1 MLLNFLFGI
10 NKSFFLFFIF
20 SIFVIN
26 LVFYYYL
33 KKEKEN
39 LDFIKNETL
48 KILNDSFKLNID
60 FYQSDSSINY
70 FNSIFEIKSKSTDYK
85 SNLKKESERLRETL
99 STIDS
104 ILFAIK
110 GEEIILQNE
119 NFSSIS
125 YNAKNN
131 KFQNTIKFN
140 SLINEVKAVL
150 KINENVKKEIYIS
163 ENDMFYFLESHKIKS
178 EDSILFNLRN
188 ITLSKQF
195 EKIQKRFISDVSHEL
210 KTPLTNIK
218 CFTIAIED
226 SLKENNNSKLELSS
240 FFKIIYSNV
249 SKIEGLIHD
258 FLEYSKYESSKI
270 LNKTSIDVNTFLNDV
285 LNESRY
291 LIESKNPLITTDFR
305 KLKSNNI
312 IINRERIAVILKNI
326 IENAIICNNKQP
338 EIKISFADSD
348 INDCYSVI
356 ISDNGIGISD
366 SEKENIFN
374 RFYRVDDARPINI
387 AGSGLWLVIVSE
399 IMRNYKGEITLESE
413 LGIGTTFTFYIPKF
427 NVDLF

>member
-99 STIDS
+99 SAIDS

-140 SLINEVKAVL
+140 SLINEVKAIL
-150 KINENVKKEIYIS
+150 KTNENVKKEIYVS
-163 ENDMFYFLESHKIKS
+163 ENDTFYFLESHKIKS
-178 EDSILFNLRN
+178 ENSILFNLRN

-218 CFTIAIED
+218 GFTVAIED
-226 SLKENNNSKLELSS
+226 SLKEDNNPELELSS

-249 SKIEGLIHD
+249 SKIEALIHD

-291 LIESKNPLITTDFR
+291 LIESKNPLITTDFS

-312 IINRERIAVILKNI
+312 IIDRERIAVILKNI
-326 IENAIICNNKQP
+326 IENAIIYNNKQP

-387 AGSGLWLVIVSE
+387 AGSGLGLAIVSE

-413 LGIGTTFTFYIPKF
+413 LGIGTTFTLYIPK
-427 NVDLF
+427 

>member
-99 STIDS
+99 SAIDS

-140 SLINEVKAVL
+140 SLINEVKAIL
-150 KINENVKKEIYIS
+150 KTNENVKKEIYVS
-163 ENDMFYFLESHKIKS
+163 ENDTFYFLESHKIKS
-178 EDSILFNLRN
+178 ENSILFNLRN

-218 CFTIAIED
+218 GFTVAIED
-226 SLKENNNSKLELSS
+226 SLKEDNNPELELSS

-249 SKIEGLIHD
+249 SKIEALIHD

-291 LIESKNPLITTDFR
+291 LIESKNPLITTDFS

-312 IINRERIAVILKNI
+312 IIDRERIAVILKNI
-326 IENAIICNNKQP
+326 IENAIIYNNKQP

-387 AGSGLWLVIVSE
+387 AGSGLGLAIVNE
-399 IMRNYKGEITLESE
+399 IMRNYKGEIKLESE
-413 LGIGTTFTFYIPKF
+413 LGIGTTFTLYIPK
-427 NVDLF
+427 

>member
-218 CFTIAIED
+218 GFTIAIED

-270 LNKTSIDVNTFLNDV
+270 LNKTSIDINTFLNDV

-291 LIESKNPLITTDFR
+291 LIESKNPLITTDFS

-312 IINRERIAVILKNI
+312 IIDRERIAVILKNI
-326 IENAIICNNKQP
+326 IENAIIYNNKQP

-387 AGSGLWLVIVSE
+387 AGSGLGLAIVNE
-399 IMRNYKGEITLESE
+399 IMRNYKGEIKLESE
-413 LGIGTTFTFYIPKF
+413 LGIGTTFTLYIPK
-427 NVDLF
+427 

>member
-39 LDFIKNETL
+39 LHFIKNETL

-218 CFTIAIED
+218 GFTIAIED

-291 LIESKNPLITTDFR
+291 LIESKNPLITTDFS

-312 IINRERIAVILKNI
+312 IIDRERIAVILKNI
-326 IENAIICNNKQP
+326 IENAIIYNNKQP

-348 INDCYSVI
+348 INDCYSVT

-387 AGSGLWLVIVSE
+387 AGSGLGLAIVNE
-399 IMRNYKGEITLESE
+399 IMRNYKGEIKLESE
-413 LGIGTTFTFYIPKF
+413 LGIGTTFTLYIPK
-427 NVDLF
+427 

>member
-33 KKEKEN
+33 KKENEN
-39 LDFIKNETL
+39 LDFIKNENL

-218 CFTIAIED
+218 GFTIAIED

-291 LIESKNPLITTDFR
+291 LIESKNPLITTDFS

-312 IINRERIAVILKNI
+312 IIDRERIAVILKNI
-326 IENAIICNNKQP
+326 IENAIIYNNKQP

-387 AGSGLWLVIVSE
+387 AGSGLGLAIVNE
-399 IMRNYKGEITLESE
+399 IMRNYKGEIKLESE
-413 LGIGTTFTFYIPKF
+413 LGIGTTFTLYIPK
-427 NVDLF
+427 

>member
-119 NFSSIS
+119 NFSFIS

-218 CFTIAIED
+218 GFTIAIED

-270 LNKTSIDVNTFLNDV
+270 LNKTSIDINTFLNDV

-291 LIESKNPLITTDFR
+291 LIESKNSLITTDFS

-312 IINRERIAVILKNI
+312 IIDRERIAVILKNI
-326 IENAIICNNKQP
+326 IENAIIYNNKQP

-348 INDCYSVI
+348 INDCYSI
-356 ISDNGIGISD
+356 TISDNGIGISD

-387 AGSGLWLVIVSE
+387 AGSGLGLAIVSE

-413 LGIGTTFTFYIPKF
+413 LGIGTTFTLYIPK
-427 NVDLF
+427 

>member
-119 NFSSIS
+119 NFSFIS

-218 CFTIAIED
+218 GFTIAIED

-249 SKIEGLIHD
+249 SKIEVLIHD

-291 LIESKNPLITTDFR
+291 LIESKNSLITTDFS

-312 IINRERIAVILKNI
+312 IIDRERIAVILKNI
-326 IENAIICNNKQP
+326 IENAIIYNNKQP

-348 INDCYSVI
+348 INDCYSVT

-387 AGSGLWLVIVSE
+387 AGSGLGLAIVNE
-399 IMRNYKGEITLESE
+399 IMRNYKGEIKLESE
-413 LGIGTTFTFYIPKF
+413 LGIGTTFTLYIPK
-427 NVDLF
+427 

>member
-119 NFSSIS
+119 NFSFIS

-218 CFTIAIED
+218 GFTIAIED

-291 LIESKNPLITTDFR
+291 LIESKNPLITTDFS

-312 IINRERIAVILKNI
+312 IIDRERIAVILKNI
-326 IENAIICNNKQP
+326 IENAIIYNNKQP

-387 AGSGLWLVIVSE
+387 AGSGLGLAIVNE
-399 IMRNYKGEITLESE
+399 IMRNYKGEIKLESE
-413 LGIGTTFTFYIPKF
+413 LGIGTTFTLYIPK
-427 NVDLF
+427 

>member
-218 CFTIAIED
+218 GFTIAIED

-291 LIESKNPLITTDFR
+291 LIESKNPLITTDFS

-312 IINRERIAVILKNI
+312 IIDRERIAVILKNI
-326 IENAIICNNKQP
+326 IENDII
-338 EIKISFADSD
+338 
-348 INDCYSVI
+348 
-356 ISDNGIGISD
+356 
-366 SEKENIFN
+366 
-374 RFYRVDDARPINI
+374 
-387 AGSGLWLVIVSE
+387 
-399 IMRNYKGEITLESE
+399 
-413 LGIGTTFTFYIPKF
+413 
-427 NVDLF
+427 

>member
-39 LDFIKNETL
+39 LDFIKTETL

-218 CFTIAIED
+218 GFTIAIED

-291 LIESKNPLITTDFR
+291 LIESKNPLITTDFS

-312 IINRERIAVILKNI
+312 IIDRERIAVILKNI
-326 IENAIICNNKQP
+326 IENAIIYNNKQP

-387 AGSGLWLVIVSE
+387 AGSGLGLAIVNE
-399 IMRNYKGEITLESE
+399 IMRNYKGEIKLESE
-413 LGIGTTFTFYIPKF
+413 LGIGTTFTLYIPK
-427 NVDLF
+427 

>member
-150 KINENVKKEIYIS
+150 KINGNVKKEIYIS

-218 CFTIAIED
+218 GFTIAIED

-291 LIESKNPLITTDFR
+291 LIESKNPLITTDFS

-312 IINRERIAVILKNI
+312 IIDRERIAVILKNI
-326 IENAIICNNKQP
+326 IENAIIYNNKQP

-387 AGSGLWLVIVSE
+387 AGSGLGLAIVNE
-399 IMRNYKGEITLESE
+399 IMRNYKGEIKLESE
-413 LGIGTTFTFYIPKF
+413 LGIGTTFTLYIPK
-427 NVDLF
+427 

>member
-218 CFTIAIED
+218 GFTIAIED

-291 LIESKNPLITTDFR
+291 LIESKNPLITTDFS

-312 IINRERIAVILKNI
+312 IIDRERIAVILKNI
-326 IENAIICNNKQP
+326 IENAIIYNNKQP

-348 INDCYSVI
+348 INDCYSI
-356 ISDNGIGISD
+356 TISDNGIGISD

-387 AGSGLWLVIVSE
+387 AGSGLGLAIVSE

-413 LGIGTTFTFYIPKF
+413 LGIGTTFTLYIPK
-427 NVDLF
+427 

>member
-99 STIDS
+99 SAIDS

-140 SLINEVKAVL
+140 SLINEVKAIL
-150 KINENVKKEIYIS
+150 KTNENVKKEIYVS
-163 ENDMFYFLESHKIKS
+163 ENDTFYFLESHKIKS
-178 EDSILFNLRN
+178 ENSILFNLRN

-218 CFTIAIED
+218 GFTVAIED
-226 SLKENNNSKLELSS
+226 SLKEDNNPELELSS

-249 SKIEGLIHD
+249 SKIEALIHD

-270 LNKTSIDVNTFLNDV
+270 LNKASIDVNTFLNDV

-291 LIESKNPLITTDFR
+291 LIESKNPLITTDFS

-312 IINRERIAVILKNI
+312 IIDRERIAVILKNI
-326 IENAIICNNKQP
+326 IENAIIYNNKQP

-348 INDCYSVI
+348 INDCYSI
-356 ISDNGIGISD
+356 TISDNGIGISD

-387 AGSGLWLVIVSE
+387 AGSGLGLAIVNE
-399 IMRNYKGEITLESE
+399 IMRNYKGEIKLESE
-413 LGIGTTFTFYIPKF
+413 LGIGTTFTLYIPK
-427 NVDLF
+427 

>member
-218 CFTIAIED
+218 GFTIAIED

-285 LNESRY
+285 LNESKY
-291 LIESKNPLITTDFR
+291 LIKSKNSLITTDFS

-312 IINRERIAVILKNI
+312 IIDRERIAVILKNI
-326 IENAIICNNKQP
+326 IENAIIYNNKQP

-387 AGSGLWLVIVSE
+387 AGSGLGLAIVNE
-399 IMRNYKGEITLESE
+399 IMRNYKGEIKLESE
-413 LGIGTTFTFYIPKF
+413 LGIGTTFTLYIPK
-427 NVDLF
+427 

>member
-99 STIDS
+99 SAIDS

-140 SLINEVKAVL
+140 SLINEVKAIL
-150 KINENVKKEIYIS
+150 KTNENVKKEIYVS
-163 ENDMFYFLESHKIKS
+163 ENDTFYFLESHKIKS

-218 CFTIAIED
+218 GFTIAIED

-249 SKIEGLIHD
+249 SKIEALIHD

-291 LIESKNPLITTDFR
+291 LIESKNPLITTDFS

-312 IINRERIAVILKNI
+312 IIDRERIAVILKNI
-326 IENAIICNNKQP
+326 IENAIIYNNKQP

-348 INDCYSVI
+348 INDCYSI
-356 ISDNGIGISD
+356 TISDNGIGISD

-387 AGSGLWLVIVSE
+387 AGSGLGLAIVSE

-413 LGIGTTFTFYIPKF
+413 LGIGTTFTLYIPK
-427 NVDLF
+427 

>member
-33 KKEKEN
+33 KKEKEKS
-39 LDFIKNETL
+39 DFIKTETL

-70 FNSIFEIKSKSTDYK
+70 FNSIFEIKGKSTDYK
-85 SNLKKESERLRETL
+85 SSLKKESERLRETL
-99 STIDS
+99 SAIDS
-104 ILFAIK
+104 ILFAVK

-119 NFSSIS
+119 NFSFIS

-218 CFTIAIED
+218 GFTIAIED

-249 SKIEGLIHD
+249 SKIEVLIHD

-270 LNKTSIDVNTFLNDV
+270 LNKTSIDINTFLNDV

-291 LIESKNPLITTDFR
+291 LIESKNSLITTDFS

-312 IINRERIAVILKNI
+312 IIDRERIAVILKNI
-326 IENAIICNNKQP
+326 IENAIIYNNKQP

-387 AGSGLWLVIVSE
+387 AGSGLGLAIVNE
-399 IMRNYKGEITLESE
+399 IMRNYKGEIKLESE
-413 LGIGTTFTFYIPKF
+413 LGIGTTFTLYIPK
-427 NVDLF
+427 

>member
-218 CFTIAIED
+218 GFTIAIED

-291 LIESKNPLITTDFR
+291 LIESKNPLITTDFS

-312 IINRERIAVILKNI
+312 IIDRERIAVILKNI
-326 IENAIICNNKQP
+326 IENAIIYNNKQP

-387 AGSGLWLVIVSE
+387 AGSGLGLAIVSE

-413 LGIGTTFTFYIPKF
+413 LGIGTTFTLYIPK
-427 NVDLF
+427 

>member
-218 CFTIAIED
+218 GFTIAIED

-291 LIESKNPLITTDFR
+291 LIESKNPLITTDFS

-312 IINRERIAVILKNI
+312 IIDRERIAVILKNI
-326 IENAIICNNKQP
+326 IENAIIYNNKQP

-387 AGSGLWLVIVSE
+387 AGSGLGLAIVNE
-399 IMRNYKGEITLESE
+399 FMRNYKGEIKLESE
-413 LGIGTTFTFYIPKF
+413 LGIGTTFTLYIPK
-427 NVDLF
+427 

>member
-1 MLLNFLFGI
+1 MIDLI
-10 NKSFFLFFIF
+10 
-20 SIFVIN
+20 
-26 LVFYYYL
+26 FYYYL
-33 KKEKEN
+33 KKEKEKS
-39 LDFIKNETL
+39 DFIKTETL

-99 STIDS
+99 SAIDS

-140 SLINEVKAVL
+140 SLINEVKAIL
-150 KINENVKKEIYIS
+150 KTNENVKKEIYVS
-163 ENDMFYFLESHKIKS
+163 ENDTFYFLESHKIKS
-178 EDSILFNLRN
+178 ENSILFNLRN

-218 CFTIAIED
+218 GFTVAIED
-226 SLKENNNSKLELSS
+226 SLKEDNNSELELSS

-249 SKIEGLIHD
+249 SKIEALIHD

-291 LIESKNPLITTDFR
+291 LIKSKNSLITTDFS

-312 IINRERIAVILKNI
+312 IIDRERIAVILKNI
-326 IENAIICNNKQP
+326 IENAIIYNNKQP

-348 INDCYSVI
+348 INDCYSI
-356 ISDNGIGISD
+356 TISDNGIGISD

-374 RFYRVDDARPINI
+374 SFYRVDDARPINI
-387 AGSGLWLVIVSE
+387 AGSGLGLAIVNE
-399 IMRNYKGEITLESE
+399 IMRNYKGEIKLESE
-413 LGIGTTFTFYIPKF
+413 LGIGTTFTLYIPK
-427 NVDLF
+427 

>member
-119 NFSSIS
+119 NFSFIS

-218 CFTIAIED
+218 GFTIAIED

-249 SKIEGLIHD
+249 SKIEVLIHD

-291 LIESKNPLITTDFR
+291 LIESKNPLITTDFS

-312 IINRERIAVILKNI
+312 IIDRERIAVILKNI
-326 IENAIICNNKQP
+326 IENAIIYNNKQP

-348 INDCYSVI
+348 INDCYSVT

-387 AGSGLWLVIVSE
+387 AGSGLGLAIVNE
-399 IMRNYKGEITLESE
+399 IMRNYKGEIKLESE
-413 LGIGTTFTFYIPKF
+413 LGIGTTFTLYIPK
-427 NVDLF
+427 

>member
-218 CFTIAIED
+218 GFTVAIED

-291 LIESKNPLITTDFR
+291 LIESKNPLITTDFS

-312 IINRERIAVILKNI
+312 IIDRERIAVILKNI
-326 IENAIICNNKQP
+326 IENAIIYNNKQP

-387 AGSGLWLVIVSE
+387 AGSGLGLAIVNE
-399 IMRNYKGEITLESE
+399 IMRNYKGEIKLESE
-413 LGIGTTFTFYIPKF
+413 LGIGTTFTLYIPK
-427 NVDLF
+427 

>member
-218 CFTIAIED
+218 GFTIAIED

-249 SKIEGLIHD
+249 SKIEALIHD

-291 LIESKNPLITTDFR
+291 LIESKNPLITTDFS

-312 IINRERIAVILKNI
+312 IIDRERIAVILKNI
-326 IENAIICNNKQP
+326 IENAIIYNNKQP

-387 AGSGLWLVIVSE
+387 AGSGLGLAIVNE
-399 IMRNYKGEITLESE
+399 IMRNYKGEIKLESE
-413 LGIGTTFTFYIPKF
+413 LGIGTTFTLYIPK
-427 NVDLF
+427 

>member
-188 ITLSKQF
+188 ITLS
-195 EKIQKRFISDVSHEL
+195 SNL
-210 KTPLTNIK
+210 KK
-218 CFTIAIED
+218 FR
-226 SLKENNNSKLELSS
+226 
-240 FFKIIYSNV
+240 NV
-249 SKIEGLIHD
+249 SFQMFHM
-258 FLEYSKYESSKI
+258 
-270 LNKTSIDVNTFLNDV
+270 N
-285 LNESRY
+285 
-291 LIESKNPLITTDFR
+291 
-305 KLKSNNI
+305 
-312 IINRERIAVILKNI
+312 
-326 IENAIICNNKQP
+326 
-338 EIKISFADSD
+338 
-348 INDCYSVI
+348 
-356 ISDNGIGISD
+356 
-366 SEKENIFN
+366 
-374 RFYRVDDARPINI
+374 
-387 AGSGLWLVIVSE
+387 
-399 IMRNYKGEITLESE
+399 
-413 LGIGTTFTFYIPKF
+413 
-427 NVDLF
+427 

>member
-99 STIDS
+99 SAIDS

-218 CFTIAIED
+218 GFTIAIED

-291 LIESKNPLITTDFR
+291 LIESKNPLITTDFS

-312 IINRERIAVILKNI
+312 IIDRERIAVILKNI
-326 IENAIICNNKQP
+326 IENAIIYNNKQP

-387 AGSGLWLVIVSE
+387 AGSGLGLAIVNE
-399 IMRNYKGEITLESE
+399 IMRNYKGEIKLESE
-413 LGIGTTFTFYIPKF
+413 LGIGTTFTLYIPK
-427 NVDLF
+427 

>member
-150 KINENVKKEIYIS
+150 KINENVKKEIYIL

-218 CFTIAIED
+218 GFTIAIED

-291 LIESKNPLITTDFR
+291 LIESKNPLITTDFS

-312 IINRERIAVILKNI
+312 IIDRERIAVILKNI
-326 IENAIICNNKQP
+326 IENAIIYNNKQP

-387 AGSGLWLVIVSE
+387 AGSGLGLAIVNE
-399 IMRNYKGEITLESE
+399 IMRNYKGEIKLESE
-413 LGIGTTFTFYIPKF
+413 LGIGTTFTLYIPK
-427 NVDLF
+427 

>member
-119 NFSSIS
+119 NFSFIS

-218 CFTIAIED
+218 GFTIAIED

-249 SKIEGLIHD
+249 SKIEVLIHD

-291 LIESKNPLITTDFR
+291 LIESKNPLITTDFS

-312 IINRERIAVILKNI
+312 IIDRERIAVILKNI
-326 IENAIICNNKQP
+326 IENAIIYNNKQP

-387 AGSGLWLVIVSE
+387 AGSGLGLAIVNE
-399 IMRNYKGEITLESE
+399 IMRNYKGEIKLESE
-413 LGIGTTFTFYIPKF
+413 LGIGTTFTLYIPK
-427 NVDLF
+427 

>member
-119 NFSSIS
+119 NFSFIS

-218 CFTIAIED
+218 GFTIAIED

-249 SKIEGLIHD
+249 SKIEVLIHD

-270 LNKTSIDVNTFLNDV
+270 LNKTSIDINTFLNDV

-291 LIESKNPLITTDFR
+291 LIESKNSLITTDFS

-312 IINRERIAVILKNI
+312 IIDRERIAVILKNI
-326 IENAIICNNKQP
+326 IENAIIYNNKQP

-387 AGSGLWLVIVSE
+387 AGSGLGLAIVNE
-399 IMRNYKGEITLESE
+399 IMRNYKGEIKLESE
-413 LGIGTTFTFYIPKF
+413 LGIGTTFTLYIPK
-427 NVDLF
+427 

>member
-218 CFTIAIED
+218 GFTIAIED

-291 LIESKNPLITTDFR
+291 LIESKNSLITTDFS

-312 IINRERIAVILKNI
+312 IIDRERIAVILKNI
-326 IENAIICNNKQP
+326 IENAIIYNNKQP

-348 INDCYSVI
+348 INDCYSVT

-387 AGSGLWLVIVSE
+387 AGSGLGLAIVNE
-399 IMRNYKGEITLESE
+399 IMRNYKGEIKLESE
-413 LGIGTTFTFYIPKF
+413 LGIGTTFTLYIPK
-427 NVDLF
+427 

>member
-119 NFSSIS
+119 NFSFIS

-218 CFTIAIED
+218 GFTIAIED

-291 LIESKNPLITTDFR
+291 LIESKNPLITTDFS

-312 IINRERIAVILKNI
+312 IIDRERIAVILKNI
-326 IENAIICNNKQP
+326 IENAIIYNNKQP

-348 INDCYSVI
+348 INDCYSVT

-387 AGSGLWLVIVSE
+387 AGSGLGLAIVNE
-399 IMRNYKGEITLESE
+399 IMRNYKGEIKLESE
-413 LGIGTTFTFYIPKF
+413 LGIGTTFTLYIPK
-427 NVDLF
+427 

>member
-218 CFTIAIED
+218 GFTIAIED

-270 LNKTSIDVNTFLNDV
+270 LNKTSIDINTFLNDV

-291 LIESKNPLITTDFR
+291 LIESKNSLITTDFS

-312 IINRERIAVILKNI
+312 IIDRERIAVILKNI
-326 IENAIICNNKQP
+326 IENAIIYNNKQP

-387 AGSGLWLVIVSE
+387 AGSGLGLAIVNE
-399 IMRNYKGEITLESE
+399 IMRNYKGEIKLESE
-413 LGIGTTFTFYIPKF
+413 LGIGTTFTLYIPK
-427 NVDLF
+427 

>member
-218 CFTIAIED
+218 GFTIAIED

-249 SKIEGLIHD
+249 SKIEVLIHD

-291 LIESKNPLITTDFR
+291 LIKSKNSLITTDFS

-312 IINRERIAVILKNI
+312 IIDRERIAVILKNI
-326 IENAIICNNKQP
+326 IENAIIYNNKQP

-387 AGSGLWLVIVSE
+387 AGSGLGLAIVNE
-399 IMRNYKGEITLESE
+399 IMRNYKGEIKLESE
-413 LGIGTTFTFYIPKF
+413 LGIGTTFTLYIPK
-427 NVDLF
+427 

>member
-85 SNLKKESERLRETL
+85 SNLKKDSERLRETL
-99 STIDS
+99 SAIDS

-140 SLINEVKAVL
+140 SLINEVKAIL
-150 KINENVKKEIYIS
+150 KTNENVKKEIYVS
-163 ENDMFYFLESHKIKS
+163 ENDTFYFLESHKIKS
-178 EDSILFNLRN
+178 ENSILFNLRN

-218 CFTIAIED
+218 GFTVAIED
-226 SLKENNNSKLELSS
+226 SLKEDNNPELELSS

-249 SKIEGLIHD
+249 SKIEALIHD

-291 LIESKNPLITTDFR
+291 LIESKNPLITTDFS

-312 IINRERIAVILKNI
+312 IIDRERIAVILKNI
-326 IENAIICNNKQP
+326 IENAIIYNNKQP

-387 AGSGLWLVIVSE
+387 AGSGLGLAIVSE

-413 LGIGTTFTFYIPKF
+413 LGIGTTFTLYIPK
-427 NVDLF
+427 

>member
-1 MLLNFLFGI
+1 MLNFIFGI

-39 LDFIKNETL
+39 LDFIKTETL

-99 STIDS
+99 SAIDS

-218 CFTIAIED
+218 GFTVAIED
-226 SLKENNNSKLELSS
+226 SLKENNNSELELSS

-249 SKIEGLIHD
+249 SKIEALIHD

-291 LIESKNPLITTDFR
+291 LIESKNPLITTDFS

-312 IINRERIAVILKNI
+312 IIDRERIAVILKNI
-326 IENAIICNNKQP
+326 IENAIIYNNKQP

-387 AGSGLWLVIVSE
+387 AGSGLGLAIVNE
-399 IMRNYKGEITLESE
+399 IMRNYKGEIKLESE
-413 LGIGTTFTFYIPKF
+413 LGIGTTFTLYIPK
-427 NVDLF
+427 

>member
-218 CFTIAIED
+218 GFTIAIED

-249 SKIEGLIHD
+249 SKIEVLIHD

-270 LNKTSIDVNTFLNDV
+270 LNKTSIDINTFLNDV

-291 LIESKNPLITTDFR
+291 LIESKNSLITTDFS

-312 IINRERIAVILKNI
+312 IIDRERIAVILKNI
-326 IENAIICNNKQP
+326 IENAIIYNNKQP

-348 INDCYSVI
+348 INDCYSVT

-387 AGSGLWLVIVSE
+387 AGSGLGLAIVNE
-399 IMRNYKGEITLESE
+399 IMRNYKGEIKLESE
-413 LGIGTTFTFYIPKF
+413 LGIGTTFTLYIPK
-427 NVDLF
+427 

>member
-1 MLLNFLFGI
+1 MIDLI
-10 NKSFFLFFIF
+10 
-20 SIFVIN
+20 
-26 LVFYYYL
+26 FYYYL
-33 KKEKEN
+33 KKEKEKS
-39 LDFIKNETL
+39 DFIKTETL

-99 STIDS
+99 SAIDS

-140 SLINEVKAVL
+140 SLINEVKAIL
-150 KINENVKKEIYIS
+150 KTNENVKKEIYVS
-163 ENDMFYFLESHKIKS
+163 ENDTFYFLESHKIKS
-178 EDSILFNLRN
+178 ENSILFNLRN

-218 CFTIAIED
+218 GFTVAIED
-226 SLKENNNSKLELSS
+226 SLKEDNNPELELSS

-249 SKIEGLIHD
+249 SKIEALIHD

-291 LIESKNPLITTDFR
+291 LIKSKNSLITTDFS

-312 IINRERIAVILKNI
+312 IIDRERIAVILKNI
-326 IENAIICNNKQP
+326 IENAIIYNNKQP
-338 EIKISFADSD
+338 EIKISFA
-348 INDCYSVI
+348 
-356 ISDNGIGISD
+356 
-366 SEKENIFN
+366 
-374 RFYRVDDARPINI
+374 
-387 AGSGLWLVIVSE
+387 
-399 IMRNYKGEITLESE
+399 
-413 LGIGTTFTFYIPKF
+413 
-427 NVDLF
+427 

>member
-1 MLLNFLFGI
+1 VLLNFLFGI

-39 LDFIKNETL
+39 LDFIKTETL

-218 CFTIAIED
+218 GFTIAIED

-291 LIESKNPLITTDFR
+291 LIESKNPLITTDFS

-312 IINRERIAVILKNI
+312 IIDRERIAVILKNI
-326 IENAIICNNKQP
+326 IENAIIYNNKQP

-387 AGSGLWLVIVSE
+387 AGSGLGLAIVNE
-399 IMRNYKGEITLESE
+399 IMRNYKGEIKLESE
-413 LGIGTTFTFYIPKF
+413 LGIGTTFTLYIPK
-427 NVDLF
+427 

>member
-210 KTPLTNIK
+210 KTPPTNIK
-218 CFTIAIED
+218 GFTIAIED

-291 LIESKNPLITTDFR
+291 LIESKNPLITTDFS

-312 IINRERIAVILKNI
+312 IIDRERIAVILKNI
-326 IENAIICNNKQP
+326 IENAIIYNNKQP

-387 AGSGLWLVIVSE
+387 AGSGLGLAIVNE
-399 IMRNYKGEITLESE
+399 IMRNYKGEIKLESE
-413 LGIGTTFTFYIPKF
+413 LGIGTTFTLYIPK
-427 NVDLF
+427 

>member
-140 SLINEVKAVL
+140 SLINEVKAIL
-150 KINENVKKEIYIS
+150 KTNENVKKEIYVS
-163 ENDMFYFLESHKIKS
+163 ENDTFYFLESHKIKS
-178 EDSILFNLRN
+178 ENSILFNLRN

-218 CFTIAIED
+218 GFTVAIED
-226 SLKENNNSKLELSS
+226 SLKEDNNPELELSS

-249 SKIEGLIHD
+249 SKIEALIHD

-291 LIESKNPLITTDFR
+291 LIESKNPLITTDFS

-312 IINRERIAVILKNI
+312 IIDRERIAVILKNI
-326 IENAIICNNKQP
+326 IENAIIYNNKQP

-387 AGSGLWLVIVSE
+387 AGSGLGLAIVNE
-399 IMRNYKGEITLESE
+399 IMRNYKGEIKLESE
-413 LGIGTTFTFYIPKF
+413 LGIGTTFTLYIPK
-427 NVDLF
+427 

>member
-218 CFTIAIED
+218 GFTIAIED

-249 SKIEGLIHD
+249 SKIEVLIHD

-270 LNKTSIDVNTFLNDV
+270 LNKTSIDINTFLNDV

-291 LIESKNPLITTDFR
+291 LIESKNSLITTDFS

-312 IINRERIAVILKNI
+312 IIDRERIAVILKNI
-326 IENAIICNNKQP
+326 IENAIIYNNKQP

-387 AGSGLWLVIVSE
+387 AGSGLGLAIVNE
-399 IMRNYKGEITLESE
+399 IMRNYKGEIKLESE
-413 LGIGTTFTFYIPKF
+413 LGIGTTFTLYIPK
-427 NVDLF
+427 

>member
-119 NFSSIS
+119 NFSFIS

-218 CFTIAIED
+218 GFTIAIED

-249 SKIEGLIHD
+249 SKIEVLIHD

-270 LNKTSIDVNTFLNDV
+270 LNKTSIDINTFLNDV

-291 LIESKNPLITTDFR
+291 LIESKNSLITTDFS

-312 IINRERIAVILKNI
+312 IIDRERIAVILKNI
-326 IENAIICNNKQP
+326 IENAIIYNNKQP

-348 INDCYSVI
+348 INDCYSVT

-387 AGSGLWLVIVSE
+387 AGSGLGLAIVNE
-399 IMRNYKGEITLESE
+399 IMRNYKGEIKLESE
-413 LGIGTTFTFYIPKF
+413 LGIGTTFTLYIPK
-427 NVDLF
+427 